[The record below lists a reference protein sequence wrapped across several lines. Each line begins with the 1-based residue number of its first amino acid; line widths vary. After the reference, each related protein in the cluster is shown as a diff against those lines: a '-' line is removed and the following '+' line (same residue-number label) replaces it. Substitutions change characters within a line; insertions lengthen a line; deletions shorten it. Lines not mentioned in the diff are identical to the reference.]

1 VQLQYWD
8 TIKEKKQFNEIE
20 LAAVKQHIFTLFCW
34 RSEAAWDRNLRELSF
49 ELAMKAAT
57 EACETVQVSLS

>member
-1 VQLQYWD
+1 M
-8 TIKEKKQFNEIE
+8 KQFNEIE